1 MMSLQR
7 EGTNVSLVVIRI
19 GKTYQELN
27 AVVRGQRCRYA
38 VLVRKH
44 FFCCNGIALRAIICL
59 K

>member
-1 MMSLQR
+1 MSLQR

-44 FFCCNGIALRAIICL
+44 FFVVTELRYEL
-59 K
+59 SYV